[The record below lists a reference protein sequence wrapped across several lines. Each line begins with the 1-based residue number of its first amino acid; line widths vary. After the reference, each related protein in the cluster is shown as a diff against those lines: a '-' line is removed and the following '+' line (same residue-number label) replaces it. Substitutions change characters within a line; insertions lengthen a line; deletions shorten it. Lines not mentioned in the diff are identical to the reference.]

1 MKKLFLAAFVVA
13 SLQSFGQT
21 FTRHLEPFQ
30 ELKIA
35 RGIKATLEKSNSNE
49 LSFEVHG
56 LSPDDIIVD
65 QDGRVLSIKVR
76 TKSLWESMQ
85 EREWWVKVK
94 IPYQKLTS
102 IDASTGA
109 EIRAANVIE
118 SDELYLDTT
127 MGAII
132 DLEVKTNRLSV
143 DTSMG
148 AVTDLAGVTENLS
161 VDVSMGA
168 VVKAYSLEA
177 KYVKAEA
184 SMGSSVKLFCTE
196 EFDGSASM
204 GAEIEVKGNPKK
216 WFENESMGGDI
227 DDY

>member
-1 MKKLFLAAFVVA
+1 MKNVFLAAFVVA

-21 FTRHLEPFQ
+21 FTRHLEPFE
-30 ELKIA
+30 ELKVA
-35 RGIKATLEKSNSNE
+35 RGVKATLEKSNSDE
-49 LSFEVHG
+49 LSFEIHG
-56 LSPDDIIVD
+56 VSPDDIIVD
-65 QDGRVLSIKVR
+65 QDRKTLTIKVR

-85 EREWWVKVK
+85 ERDWWVKVK
-94 IPYQKLTS
+94 IPYQTISL

-109 EIRAANVIE
+109 EVRAANVVE
-118 SDELYLDTT
+118 SEDLYIDTT
-127 MGAII
+127 MGAIV
-132 DLEVKTNRLSV
+132 DLEVKTDHLTV

-148 AVTDLAGVTENLS
+148 AVTELVGTTNNLN

-168 VVKAYSLEA
+168 VVKAYDLEA
-177 KYVKAEA
+177 KYVRAEA
-184 SMGSSVKLFCTE
+184 SMGSNVKLFCTE

-204 GAEIEVKGNPKK
+204 GAEIEVKGKPKK